1 MTIKRIGLLFH
12 PRKPETQKLAR
23 SLSRVLEERGATTWL
38 RSSWDERAILAHIRE
53 LDLLVTLGGDGTV
66 LRAARVA
73 APYGVPI
80 LGVNFGRLGFLAEL
94 QPDEALERVPQVLD
108 GDFRLEERMLIHAEL
123 CRDSDCLAGY
133 EALND
138 VFVGRGAVPKA
149 VHLTTLIDGEL
160 LTTYVADGAVVAT
173 PTGSTAYTLSAGG
186 PVIDPRLRSLL
197 LMPIIPHLTAVHALV
212 LPPEAVITFRVRA
225 DYASV
230 LSIDGQIHVEV
241 LDGDEVKV
249 TGSQY
254 SVPFLKLGPA
264 NDFYETLLEK
274 LK

>member
-1 MTIKRIGLLFH
+1 MKHIGLLYH
-12 PRKPETQKLAR
+12 PRKPETQALAR
-23 SLSRVLEERGATTWL
+23 SLSRVLGERGATSWVV
-38 RSSWDERAILAHIRE
+38 SSWDERAILARITE
-53 LDLLVTLGGDGTV
+53 LDLLVTLGGDGTM

-73 APYGVPI
+73 APHAVPI

-94 QPDEALERVPQVLD
+94 QPGEAIERVPLVLG
-108 GDFRLEERMLIHAEL
+108 GDFRLEERMLVHAEL
-123 CRDSDCLAGY
+123 CRDGDCLAGY

-138 VFVGRGAVPKA
+138 VFLGRGAVPKA
-149 VHLTTLIDGEL
+149 VHLTTLIDGET
-160 LTTYVADGAVVAT
+160 LTTYVADGAAVAT

-186 PVIDPRLRSLL
+186 PVIDPRVRSLL
-197 LMPIIPHLTAVHALV
+197 LVPIVPHLSAVHALV
-212 LPPEAVITFRVRA
+212 LPPETVVTFRIRA

-241 LDGDEVKV
+241 QDGDQVTV

-254 SVPFLKLGPA
+254 SVPFVRLGPV
-264 NDFYETLLEK
+264 NNFYETLLEK

>member
-1 MTIKRIGLLFH
+1 MKSIGLLYH
-12 PRKPETQKLAR
+12 PRKPETQELAR
-23 SLSRVLEERGATTWL
+23 SLSQVLEERGARTWV

-53 LDLLVTLGGDGTV
+53 LDLLVTLGGDGTM

-73 APYGVPI
+73 APHGVPI

-94 QPDEALERVPQVLD
+94 QPEEALERVPLVLD
-108 GDFRLEERMLIHAEL
+108 GDFRLEERMLLHADL
-123 CRDSDCLAGY
+123 CRDGDCLAGY

-138 VFVGRGAVPKA
+138 VFLGRGAVPKA
-149 VHLTTLIDGEL
+149 VHLTTLIDGEV

-186 PVIDPRLRSLL
+186 PVIDPRVRSLL
-197 LMPIIPHLTAVHALV
+197 LMPIVPHLSTVHALV
-212 LPPEAVITFRVRA
+212 LPPEAIVTFRIRA

-241 LDGDEVKV
+241 QDGDQVTV
-249 TGSQY
+249 TGSQH
-254 SVPFLKLGPA
+254 SVSFLKLGPA
-264 NDFYETLLEK
+264 THFYETLLEK